1 MGVAN
6 ETGIAIGGAVVPP
19 IAVYLAYL
27 GGGATTPLSLLL
39 LGLATAG
46 LSGLL
51 VVPRRGG
58 SRHDP
63 ALPERARCLA
73 MDEPRGAQHNG
84 VRHVSVAIVL
94 DE

>member
-19 IAVYLAYL
+19 IAVYLAYLAYL

-73 MDEPRGAQHNG
+73 MDEPRGHNTM
-84 VRHVSVAIVL
+84 
-94 DE
+94 E